1 MLVIIVAGTFNVS
14 VEEFGSAAQ
23 ASYKTTLA
31 GIAGVSESS
40 ITLSVAGA
48 SLSVTATFTGLADA
62 AREGRPF
69 WAEVPEGAL
78 LDQHG
83 VMELTLKQLVDRLY
97 AAGTP
102 HSLRMHHRCVALL
115 ADLDENAG
123 KGASEGASTDP

>member
-1 MLVIIVAGTFNVS
+1 MGARTQLGCSEALIAAMRRGDAGW
-14 VEEFGSAAQ
+14 
-23 ASYKTTLA
+23 
-31 GIAGVSESS
+31 ESW
-40 ITLSVAGA
+40 A
-48 SLSVTATFTGLADA
+48 A
-62 AREGRPF
+62 ARNTKGELAQDEASRQEF

-115 ADLDENAG
+115 ADLDENAS